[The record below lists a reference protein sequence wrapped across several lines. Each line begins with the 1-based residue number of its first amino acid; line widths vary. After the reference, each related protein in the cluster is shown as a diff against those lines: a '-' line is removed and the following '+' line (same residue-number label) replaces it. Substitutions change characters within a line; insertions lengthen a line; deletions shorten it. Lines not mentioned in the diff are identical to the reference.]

1 MSGGRRRRWRWHLLA
16 LVAAAAVAWLP
27 ALAPAAQLRYSVPED
42 REPGSPVG
50 NLAKD
55 LGVEARSL
63 AARRL
68 QLVSEGLR
76 HYFQVSLADGA
87 LLLNERLDREALCG
101 SSPACSFPLQL
112 VLENPLQLHRVD
124 VDVLDVNDNA
134 PRFPKADVALEITE
148 VANPGTRLR
157 LEAAE
162 DPDTGSNSIASYEL
176 SPSEHFALSVN
187 VRGDGVKMPEI
198 VLEKLLDREK
208 VAVHHLVLT
217 ALDSGTPVQSGTAR
231 VTVRVLDANDNPPV
245 CDPPVSK
252 VYLEENVP
260 VGTVVTKLNVT
271 DLDEGPNGV
280 VEYFFKA
287 SHNVPLK
294 LPTLFSLDP
303 QTGEIRTKAL
313 LDYEEATAYEIAI
326 YMKDQGSP
334 AMEGHCNIRVELVDI
349 NDNSPEI
356 VLTSLSSPVP
366 EDSPP
371 GTVIA
376 LIRAMD
382 NDSEENGQ
390 VRLEITKRIPFKLV
404 SSFKGHYS
412 LITNGPLDRETAA
425 GYNITVKATDSG
437 LPPRSI
443 QKRIFIQVSDV
454 NDNAPSFS
462 VPAYT
467 AHVEEN
473 VPPGALVFSLSASDP
488 DIGVNSKLSYSIV
501 DNGSHGGLPIS
512 TYFHI
517 NQENGS
523 IYTSRAL
530 DYEQEKVF
538 QVPVEVKDS
547 GSPPLSSTTTI
558 HLFIV
563 DQNDNSPVIVHPQV
577 PKGSTFHQ
585 SFPLPVEPGYL
596 VTKVVAVDADSGHNA
611 WLSYH
616 LLRETEDATP
626 FKVERHSGEI
636 RVTRALREPGVS
648 HRVVVEVSDNGM
660 PSRSASLVLV
670 ISSEAN
676 AAHEFSKSLARLPK
690 SSSRGP
696 NLTLY
701 LIISLVAISLVS
713 CVMLAVVGAK
723 CLRSGLCIPGWLI
736 ARCCSRRTDRK
747 ATINFHGRPHPEG
760 FIRYLEVA
768 GVGAQHY
775 KPCLSPMSE
784 QGDFLFVKPF
794 SHSSTAESILAFEQ
808 PGSILQSPADGVRDT
823 IVITEELLFAVPSH

>member
-1 MSGGRRRRWRWHLLA
+1 MAGRLLA
-16 LVAAAAVAWLP
+16 LAAAAWL
-27 ALAPAAQLRYSVPED
+27 AGPAAGQLRYSVPED
-42 REPGSPVG
+42 RPPGSWVG
-50 NLAKD
+50 NVAKD

-68 QLVSEGLR
+68 QLLGEGR
-76 HYFQVSLADGA
+76 RPAFRVNLADGA
-87 LLLNERLDREALCG
+87 LLVHERLDREALCRA
-101 SSPACSFPLQL
+101 SPTCAFPLQL
-112 VLENPLQLHRVD
+112 VLENPLQLSRLEVEI
-124 VDVLDVNDNA
+124 LDVNDNA
-134 PRFPKADVALEITE
+134 PRFPKEEVALEITE

-162 DPDTGSNSIASYEL
+162 DPDTGSNSIATYEL
-176 SPSEHFALSVN
+176 SPSEHFALSIHL
-187 VRGDGVKMPEI
+187 RGDGVKMPEI

-208 VAVHHLVLT
+208 AAVHHLVLT
-217 ALDSGTPVQSGTAR
+217 ALDSGTPVQSGTAK
-231 VTVRVLDANDNPPV
+231 VTVHVLDANDNPPV
-245 CDPPVSK
+245 CEPPVSK

-271 DLDEGPNGV
+271 DLDEGPNGE

-287 SHNVPLK
+287 SNSVPQK
-294 LPTLFSLDP
+294 LLSLFSLDP

-313 LDYEEATAYEIAI
+313 LDYEESSAYEIAI
-326 YMKDQGSP
+326 YMKDKGSP
-334 AMEGHCNIRVELVDI
+334 AMEGHCNIRVEVVDV

-356 VLTSLSSPVP
+356 VLTSLSSPVQ
-366 EDSPP
+366 EDAPL

-376 LIRAMD
+376 LIRAKD

-390 VRLEITKRIPFKLV
+390 VRLEITRHIPFKLV

-412 LITNGPLDRETAA
+412 LVTDGPLDREKAA

-437 LPPRSI
+437 LPPRAT
-443 QKRIFIQVSDV
+443 QKSIFIQVSDV
-454 NDNAPSFS
+454 NDNAPTFS
-462 VPAYT
+462 IPSYT

-473 VPPGALVFSLSASDP
+473 TPPGTLVFSLSACDP

-501 DNGSHGGLPIS
+501 DNGSHGLPIS

-523 IYTSRAL
+523 LYTSRVL

-538 QVPVEVKDS
+538 QVPVEVKDA
-547 GSPPLSSTTTI
+547 GSPPLSSTATL

-563 DQNDNSPVIVHPQV
+563 DQNDNAPTIVHPEV
-577 PKGSTFHQ
+577 PKGSAFHHA
-585 SFPLPVEPGYL
+585 FPLPVEPGFL

-616 LLRETEDATP
+616 LLQESNEAPP

-648 HRVVVEVSDNGM
+648 HRVVIEVRDNGV
-660 PSRSASLVLV
+660 PSLSASLVLLL
-670 ISSEAN
+670 SSENRAVQD
-676 AAHEFSKSLARLPK
+676 FPKSLDRLPK
-690 SSSRGP
+690 SPSRAP

-713 CVMLAVVGAK
+713 CVMLAVVGARCFK
-723 CLRSGLCIPGWLI
+723 SGLCVSGWFL

-747 ATINFHGRPHPEG
+747 STVNFNGRPRPEG
-760 FIRYLEVA
+760 FIRYLEVGA
-768 GVGAQHY
+768 AGAQHC
-775 KPCLSPMSE
+775 KSCLSPMSE

-794 SHSSTAESILAFEQ
+794 SHSTTAESILAFEQ
-808 PGSILQSPADGVRDT
+808 ASSALQTPSDGQAQPVNTDWRFSQAQRPGTSG
-823 IVITEELLFAVPSH
+823 